1 MNDALNPSN
10 QDTLGQTG
18 ENVGQDEGTNT
29 QESSSKDWE
38 SQAKYFQSEKDKL
51 YEENQRLGKYAKLGK
66 FLESRPDIVENIKNQ
81 VDGQPEQ
88 EPLSADEFDP
98 WEAYN
103 DPSSKSYQ
111 YREQQLQQAITKG
124 VQEQVAPLEQQNH
137 RQASE
142 GKLRQELANRG
153 LTPDQQESF
162 MKFASVNPAEYGI
175 DNVIRMWQSVDG
187 TDNQQ
192 QMNAPRPSSPFDQ
205 IRQTQQT
212 PAQAGRLNGEQPVNK
227 SDEDAV
233 WEGIIGAGSKS
244 NVL

>member
-98 WEAYN
+98 WAAYN
-103 DPSSKSYQ
+103 DPSSKSYKF
-111 YREQQLQQAITKG
+111 REQELKQTINGAVENAVSG
-124 VQEQVAPLEQQNH
+124 VKEQMGMNSLN
-137 RQASE
+137 
-142 GKLRQELANRG
+142 QELSKKG
-153 LTPDQQESF
+153 LNEEQIKSF
-162 MKFASVNPAEYGI
+162 VDFAKKNPAEYGI
-175 DNVIRMWQSVDG
+175 DGALKMWDAVENENTEQVQEAS
-187 TDNQQ
+187 N
-192 QMNAPRPSSPFDQ
+192 NPYDQ
-205 IRQTQQT
+205 IRQQQT
-212 PAQAGRLNGEQPVNK
+212 APPQGGVLTGQKPVTK
-227 SDEDAV
+227 SDSESLWD
-233 WEGIIGAGSKS
+233 G
-244 NVL
+244 VLTASRVGNKIP